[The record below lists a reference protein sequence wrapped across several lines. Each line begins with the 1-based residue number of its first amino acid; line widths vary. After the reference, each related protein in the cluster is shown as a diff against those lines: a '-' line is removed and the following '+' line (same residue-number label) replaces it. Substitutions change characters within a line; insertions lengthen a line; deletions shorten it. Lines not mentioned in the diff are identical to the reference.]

1 MAAVT
6 PATVSVVNSIHTITI
21 DPQALEYSVEGSDV
35 VGSCPQVK
43 AQTMFG
49 SVLTIG
55 CFDGVDNT
63 KFKA

>member
-6 PATVSVVNSIHTITI
+6 PATVSAVNSTHTI